1 MENNYLL
8 NHYLQAI
15 LLYPARHVLRADA
28 ATGYSLVYLQEDLF
42 VIMAQSSG
50 KHDPVKLQH
59 TLTSNETNQEA
70 RKNEQRN
77 RGKNLT

>member
-1 MENNYLL
+1 MLC
-8 NHYLQAI
+8 
-15 LLYPARHVLRADA
+15 ADI

-59 TLTSNETNQEA
+59 ALMSNETNHDA
-70 RKNEQRN
+70 RKDEHRN
-77 RGKNLT
+77 RENNLAANNTFIRLY